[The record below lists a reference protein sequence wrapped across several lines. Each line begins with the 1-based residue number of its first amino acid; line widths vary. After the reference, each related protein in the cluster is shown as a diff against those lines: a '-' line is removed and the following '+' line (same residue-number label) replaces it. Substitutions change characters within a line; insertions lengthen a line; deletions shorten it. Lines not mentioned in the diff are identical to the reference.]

1 MAARFKDVD
10 FNAGVID
17 VPSIALNVS
26 VRKERKSSLEGL
38 TREVGKVVGFQFK
51 LTGVGRA
58 ATVGNA

>member
-17 VPSIALNVS
+17 VPSITLDVG
-26 VRKERKSSLEGL
+26 VGEERKSGLEGL